1 MKFSIGASLAVAVQ
15 ACIATF
21 LANYINAHP
30 EVVVL
35 IKQIASVVFILL
47 SIYFLAFATKNDVKE
62 FKENANKTSNGYFM
76 KGFLLSIINV
86 YPIPF
91 SIFNGC
97 NSFVVWFYI

>member
-1 MKFSIGASLAVAVQ
+1 M
-15 ACIATF
+15 
-21 LANYINAHP
+21 ANYINTHP

-76 KGFLLSIINV
+76 KGFLLSIIN
-86 YPIPF
+86 
-91 SIFNGC
+91 
-97 NSFVVWFYI
+97 